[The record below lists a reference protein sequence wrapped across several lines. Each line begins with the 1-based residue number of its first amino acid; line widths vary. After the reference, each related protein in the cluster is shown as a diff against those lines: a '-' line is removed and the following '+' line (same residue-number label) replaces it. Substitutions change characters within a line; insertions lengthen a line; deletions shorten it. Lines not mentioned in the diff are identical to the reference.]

1 MIGKIDFTGLSPAGR
16 ADLLLSAARSDLAR
30 SLWRAALGDA
40 GEAAPQPA
48 DRPAAGFDSLVALL
62 VPEPSRALPPEAP
75 APAQAARSPEQPSAA
90 TGPLALGANAGH
102 AAAIQSAAARTGVPA
117 PALAAIIDA
126 EAAKAPDG
134 SWRLMSRNPRSS
146 AAGLGQFLSGT
157 WIAEAERAGTWLN
170 ARAREQGWMDAGGRV
185 LPAARS
191 ALLQLR
197 YDARAAVEAT
207 ADYAANSLKGL
218 RRAGVEIGDSIEA
231 VARSAYLGHHLG
243 LGDATRF
250 LKSGLGDAR
259 ARTLLGAQIGVSAAV
274 DRIARAGDAAS
285 AHRAWLGTWLDRRI
299 RPDRFTG

>member
-1 MIGKIDFTGLSPAGR
+1 MISKIDFNGMAPGKR
-16 ADLLLSAARSDLAR
+16 ADLLLSAAQSDLSR

-40 GEAAPQPA
+40 EQA
-48 DRPAAGFDSLVALL
+48 DTPAAARPVASGFDSLVALL
-62 VPEPSRALPPEAP
+62 MPDAP
-75 APAQAARSPEQPSAA
+75 AAAPPVPQPREKSPAGA
-90 TGPLALGANAGH
+90 TPVALGVNAAH
-102 AAAIQSAAARTGVPA
+102 APTIQSAAARTGVPA

-170 ARAREQGWMDAGGRV
+170 THAKEQGWIDGNGRV
-185 LPAARS
+185 LPGARS

-197 YDARAAVEAT
+197 YDAEAAVEAT

-218 RRAGVEIGDSIEA
+218 RRAGVKIGDSIESI
-231 VARSAYLGHHLG
+231 ARSAYLGHHLG

-250 LKSGLGDAR
+250 LKSGLSDAR

-274 DRIARAGDAAS
+274 NRIAQAGDAVS
-285 AHRAWLGTWLDRRI
+285 AHRAWLGNFLDRKI
-299 RPDRFTG
+299 RPDRFSA

>member
-1 MIGKIDFTGLSPAGR
+1 MIGKIDFNQMSPAR
-16 ADLLLSAARSDLAR
+16 RTEVLVSAAQSDLAR
-30 SLWRAALGDA
+30 SLWRAALGDVD
-40 GEAAPQPA
+40 QPA
-48 DRPAAGFDSLVALL
+48 GQAVGKPASSGFDSLVAMLM
-62 VPEPSRALPPEAP
+62 PEAP
-75 APAQAARSPEQPSAA
+75 AAEAPAAARAVERPAASSA
-90 TGPLALGANAGH
+90 PLALGANAAH
-102 AAAIQSAAARTGVPA
+102 ASTIESAAARTGVPA

-170 ARAREQGWMDAGGRV
+170 AQAREQGWVDNNGRV
-185 LPAARS
+185 LPGARS

-218 RRAGVEIGDSIEA
+218 RRAGVKIGDSIESI
-231 VARSAYLGHHLG
+231 ARSAYLGHHLG

-250 LKSGLGDAR
+250 LKSGLSDAR
-259 ARTLLGAQIGVSAAV
+259 ARTLLGAQVGVSAAV
-274 DRIARAGDAAS
+274 NRIAQAGDAVS
-285 AHRAWLGTWLDRRI
+285 AHRAWLGTYLERKI
-299 RPDRFTG
+299 RPDRFMG